1 MTRYRAGA
9 DFERKVRDA
18 LKEHGAIY
26 VCRSAGSKGSVD
38 LIAFY
43 GPTRALG
50 QPFPLYALGYGKT
63 TGQYVIKR
71 HERCWFVQ
79 AKRDG
84 RISKADQW
92 ALCELA
98 RMCGAVPVLAKAG
111 PRGTPVVLEILTVEK
126 AA

>member
-1 MTRYRAGA
+1 MPTVREGAKVSRYRAGA
-9 DFERKVRDA
+9 DFERKVRDV
-18 LKEHGAIY
+18 LKEQGAIY
-26 VCRSAGSKGSVD
+26 VCRSAGSKGPVD

-43 GPTRALG
+43 PARTKSWNWN
-50 QPFPLYALGYGKT
+50 Y
-63 TGQYVIKR
+63 I
-71 HERCWFVQ
+71 HFVQ

-98 RMCGAVPVLAKAG
+98 RMCGAVPILAKAG
-111 PRGTPVVLEILTVEK
+111 PRGTPVVLETLMPKQE